1 MKTDKTKIDF
11 SKLDKPYLIAEIGI
25 NHNADLQIAK
35 KLIDAAFA
43 CSWDCVKFQKKNP
56 DLSVP
61 EHQKNQPKETPWGQM
76 TYLEYKHRMELG
88 KKEYDLV
95 DKYCRLKPI
104 HWTVSV
110 WDLDSLEF
118 MKQYQL
124 PFLKIPSALLTHVDL
139 LKKSAQTGLPI
150 VLSTGMSTIKEIDA
164 AVKILDKYASQYVL
178 MHCNSSY
185 PSKLSELNLSFIPK
199 LQKRYGCVVGYSGHE
214 YGLDSTTV
222 AVALGAKV
230 VERHIT
236 LDHNMWGTDQAAS
249 IEPQG
254 MDKLCR
260 QVHSVPDLLG
270 DGKKKVYES
279 ELPIRKKLRGY

>member
-199 LQKRYGCVVGYSGHE
+199 LQKRYGCVVGYSGQVWTNYAARSILFLICLVTARKRFTKASYPSGKNYE
-214 YGLDSTTV
+214 AIKNNKKMRL
-222 AVALGAKV
+222 
-230 VERHIT
+230 ERI
-236 LDHNMWGTDQAAS
+236 
-249 IEPQG
+249 
-254 MDKLCR
+254 
-260 QVHSVPDLLG
+260 
-270 DGKKKVYES
+270 
-279 ELPIRKKLRGY
+279 